1 MMSHTLRHNQRGV
14 FLLEALIGIIIFSI
28 GVLTMVA
35 LQAKSIEIQSD
46 TQYRVEAANLADRML
61 GEIALNVDRT
71 GATQAAQTANIQASL
86 ANFVH
91 RPTTAANCNFSGTDS
106 TDPNVLAWVNDINNA
121 ATTRLPGSTAS
132 MQQIL
137 VDTGTFNQVTITIC
151 WQMSADAIPRRH
163 TLVSYI
169 N

>member
-1 MMSHTLRHNQRGV
+1 MKRNLHHAQQGV

-71 GATQAAQTANIQASL
+71 GASQTAQTANIQASL

-91 RPTTAANCNFSGTDS
+91 RPTTTATCNFSGTDS

-121 ATTRLPGSTAS
+121 ATTRLPGSTPS

-137 VDTGTFNQVTITIC
+137 VDTGTFNRVTITIC
-151 WQMSADAIPRRH
+151 WQMSADAVPRRH

>member
-1 MMSHTLRHNQRGV
+1 MKPIACKSQQGV

-28 GVLTMVA
+28 GILTLIA
-35 LQAKSIEIQSD
+35 LQTTAIAVQADS
-46 TQYRVEAANLADRML
+46 QYRIEAANLADQML
-61 GEIALNVDRT
+61 GEIALNVNRT
-71 GATQAAQTANIQASL
+71 SAATVQASL
-86 ANFVH
+86 ANFTH
-91 RPTTAANCNFSGTDS
+91 RPTTTATCNYTGANSADPLVTAWTNAINS
-106 TDPNVLAWVNDINNA
+106 T
-121 ATTRLPGSTAS
+121 ATTRLPGSSAS

-151 WQMSADAIPRRH
+151 WQSPADAIPRRH